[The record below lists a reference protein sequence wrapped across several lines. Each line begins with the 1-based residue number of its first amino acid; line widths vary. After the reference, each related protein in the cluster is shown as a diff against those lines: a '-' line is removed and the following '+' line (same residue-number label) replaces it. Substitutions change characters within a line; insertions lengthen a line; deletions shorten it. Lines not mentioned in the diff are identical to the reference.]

1 LSYSWLL
8 KERKLSLIVDLDQ
21 TVVHATVDPTVGE
34 WINEG
39 RTWEAEQT
47 SLEADSN
54 GASKTKKRKKPP
66 NPNWPAMKDV
76 ASFKLTP
83 ETIGLTPG
91 SRGKAALPGEG
102 STYYI
107 KPR

>member
-1 LSYSWLL
+1 M
-8 KERKLSLIVDLDQ
+8 DLDQ

-39 RTWEAEQT
+39 RTWEAAQEKGEASGVETNGT
-47 SLEADSN
+47 SK
-54 GASKTKKRKKPP
+54 GKKRKRPP

-76 ASFKLTP
+76 ASFKLAP
-83 ETIGLTPG
+83 ENLGQAPG
-91 SRGKAALPGEG
+91 ARAKAALPGEG